1 MAWDVNNIN
10 MKNSFSNNIRKI
22 LELWHSHESDWMF
35 TGWSDIGYNFLI
47 GGDGRVYVGRDWDHI
62 GAHTY
67 GYNSK
72 AVAFSLIGSFMNKT
86 PSNTMLNTVHKLLAC
101 GISKVRLFSGR
112 LRLKY

>member
-1 MAWDVNNIN
+1 
-10 MKNSFSNNIRKI
+10 
-22 LELWHSHESDWMF
+22 MF